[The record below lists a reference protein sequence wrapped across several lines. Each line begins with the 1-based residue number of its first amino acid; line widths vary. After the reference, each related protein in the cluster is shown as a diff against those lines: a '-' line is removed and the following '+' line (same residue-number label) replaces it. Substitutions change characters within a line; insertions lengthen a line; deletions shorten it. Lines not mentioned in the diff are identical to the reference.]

1 MALGAAR
8 GNISDIVIGMVALCA
23 CRVVTGITSVRACAR
38 RVAGSTHTVRTPV
51 VNIKP
56 VIECSPTPGI
66 GIVTL
71 RALTG
76 EVIGRTVCRMAGLAV
91 RLAGVVED
99 GAAPGI
105 GVMAQRALPGVV
117 ISRPSRSMA
126 GLAVCCA
133 CCSVVE
139 DGASPGT
146 GVMTLRALPGEM
158 IRWPV
163 PRVTG

>member
-1 MALGAAR
+1 
-8 GNISDIVIGMVALCA
+8 
-23 CRVVTGITSVRACAR
+23 
-38 RVAGSTHTVRTPV
+38 
-51 VNIKP
+51 
-56 VIECSPTPGI
+56 
-66 GIVTL
+66 
-71 RALTG
+71 
-76 EVIGRTVCRMAGLAV
+76 MAGLAIV
-91 RLAGVVED
+91 CAGVVED